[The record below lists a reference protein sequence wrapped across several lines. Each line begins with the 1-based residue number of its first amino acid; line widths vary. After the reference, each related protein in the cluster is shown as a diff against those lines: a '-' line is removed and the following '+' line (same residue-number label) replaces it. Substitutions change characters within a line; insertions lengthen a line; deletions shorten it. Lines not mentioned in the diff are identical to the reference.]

1 MKGLLWKELCVSL
14 RAVKRILIVAPILLF
29 IVMAVTAL
37 GPGAE
42 PAMYMIPVVFC
53 TIIGMCMML
62 VTFGHDDASGWL
74 KLGFMMPVTRLDC
87 YHVKL
92 LLNLICTGCT
102 AVEGMMIA
110 LISALIF
117 GDMCPMTAGFIFAA
131 GGGMLLVSTF
141 IGTCLNSLI
150 IRLGMQKASLIF
162 MTTFIFLQFCGI
174 SGLLGSLLS
183 NVNLTAVSIA
193 IGAAVVLIT
202 VVLYCLGRKWIL
214 GKEL

>member
-1 MKGLLWKELCVSL
+1 MKGLLYKELCIGF
-14 RAVKRILIVAPILLF
+14 RATKRIHIIAPILLF

-42 PAMYMIPVVFC
+42 PPVYMIPPVFC

-74 KLGFMMPVTRLDC
+74 RQGFMMPVTRLDC

-92 LLNLICTGCT
+92 LINLICTGCT
-102 AVEGMMIA
+102 AVIGIMIS

-131 GGGMLLVSTF
+131 GGGMLLVSMF
-141 IGTCLNSLI
+141 IGTCLNALI
-150 IRLGMQKASLIF
+150 IRLGMQKASFIF
-162 MTTFIFLQFCGI
+162 MITFITIQFLAI
-174 SGLLGSLLS
+174 SGVLGSLLS

-193 IGAAVVLIT
+193 LGAAVVMIT
-202 VVLYCLGRKWIL
+202 VVLYCMGRKWIL
-214 GKEL
+214 QKEL